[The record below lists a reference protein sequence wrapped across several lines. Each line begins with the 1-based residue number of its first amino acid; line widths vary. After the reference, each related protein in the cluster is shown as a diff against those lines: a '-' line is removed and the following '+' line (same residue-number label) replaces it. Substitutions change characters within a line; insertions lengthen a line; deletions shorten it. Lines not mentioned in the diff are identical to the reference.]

1 MTGLR
6 RDRRLILLSQSKE
19 GFVRHR
25 QQWGGLGPVFV
36 VGLTLLA
43 SLVPVDPAA
52 AAGHEAAK
60 AAPAAAGSRD
70 PAALAVVERMAARLV
85 AAERLAM
92 QGEIAWDVVQP
103 DGRTLEFGATREIV
117 LRRPDRLRV
126 DIALREGGRK
136 RLLYDGA
143 QLVLQD
149 LDQNVYAS
157 VARTGSLDDV
167 ASYAGKRLGVPVAL
181 AELLSPELTTLLT
194 GKIDDASYVGEA
206 TIDGERCDHVS
217 LRNEV
222 GGLQLWVGKGD
233 SLPRQVTITYE
244 HEEGRPQFRA
254 RFSDWDLSPKASDGV
269 FSFEPPKGAERIA
282 FAPVPAS
289 RGPEEAR

>member
-1 MTGLR
+1 M
-6 RDRRLILLSQSKE
+6 
-19 GFVRHR
+19 R
-25 QQWGGLGPVFV
+25 QQSGGLGPALV

-43 SLVPVDPAA
+43 SLAPAGPAA
-52 AAGHEAAK
+52 AAEHEAA
-60 AAPAAAGSRD
+60 AAARAPAAGASRD
-70 PAALAVVERMAARLV
+70 PAALAVVERMAARL
-85 AAERLAM
+85 AGTERLAM

-117 LRRPDRLRV
+117 MRRPDRLRV
-126 DIALREGGRK
+126 DIALREGGNK
-136 RLLYDGA
+136 RLLFDGA

-167 ASYAGKRLGVPVAL
+167 ATYAGERLGVPVAL
-181 AELLSPELTTLLT
+181 AEFLSPELSKLLT
-194 GKIDDASYVGEA
+194 EKIDDASYVGEA
-206 TIDGERCDHVS
+206 TIAGERCDHVS

-222 GGLQLWVGKGD
+222 GGLQLWVAQED

-254 RFSDWDLSPKASDGV
+254 RFADWNLSPKASDAT
-269 FSFEPPKGAERIA
+269 FAFDPPKGAERIV
-282 FAPVPAS
+282 FAPVPTS
-289 RGPEEAR
+289 RSPEETR

>member
-1 MTGLR
+1 VVLGL
-6 RDRRLILLSQSKE
+6 
-19 GFVRHR
+19 V
-25 QQWGGLGPVFV
+25 LG
-36 VGLTLLA
+36 A
-43 SLVPVDPAA
+43 SLGAVGAAAAEEPRAAAA
-52 AAGHEAAK
+52 AAGA
-60 AAPAAAGSRD
+60 AAPPSRD
-70 PAALAVVERMAARLV
+70 PKALAVVERMAARLA
-85 AAERLAM
+85 AAERFAM

-117 LRRPDRLRV
+117 LRRPDRLKV
-126 DIALREGGRK
+126 DIALREGARK

-167 ASYAGKRLGVPVAL
+167 ALYAGERLGVPVAL
-181 AELLSPELTTLLT
+181 AEFLSPDLPKLLT
-194 GKIDDASYVGEA
+194 EKIDDASFVGEA

-222 GGLQLWVGKGD
+222 AGMQLWVAQAD
-233 SLPRQVTITYE
+233 SLPRQVVITYE

-254 RFSDWDLSPKASDGV
+254 RFAEWDLAPKASDET
-269 FSFEPPKGAERIA
+269 FAFEPPKGAERIV
-282 FAPVPAS
+282 FAPVPTS
-289 RGPEEAR
+289 RPPEEAR